1 MKTKN
6 GKNSVLVRSSS
17 IQINKDSQ
25 QEGGPATEG
34 ALSGAQ
40 PDTELLGTLP
50 RPSESL
56 PFLVVVL
63 IGLFATLLVYGCAL
77 LDTGIVCFELD
88 ASVRGEVEDML
99 HGFTKA
105 YVSKPVRR
113 MKT

>member
-1 MKTKN
+1 MA
-6 GKNSVLVRSSS
+6 R
-17 IQINKDSQ
+17 IQCLFEVVVYKSTRILNKRADR
-25 QEGGPATEG
+25 PRKG
-34 ALSGAQ
+34 ALPGAR

-63 IGLFATLLVYGCAL
+63 VGLFATLLVYGCAL
-77 LDTGIVCFELD
+77 LDTGVVCFELD

-105 YVSKPVRR
+105 QY
-113 MKT
+113 